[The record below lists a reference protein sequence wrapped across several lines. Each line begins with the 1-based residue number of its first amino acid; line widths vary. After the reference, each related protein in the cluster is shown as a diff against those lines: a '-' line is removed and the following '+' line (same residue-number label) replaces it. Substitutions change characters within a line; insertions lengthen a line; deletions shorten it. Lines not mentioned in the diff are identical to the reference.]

1 MHIEKQFTIFMINKP
16 GVLSMILAEF
26 ADAKINIIALTVMDS
41 AEHGV
46 LRVVAAAP
54 EKMQK
59 VLAKLNMQ
67 YDEAEVLCVNLANKS
82 GAFAA
87 ITEKLAK
94 AHINISYAYCT
105 AGARGGRTT
114 GILKVSGIEKAMKI
128 LSGSAKIQTKSKPTT
143 RHSPASRK

>member
-1 MHIEKQFTIFMINKP
+1 MHVEKQFTVFMINKP
-16 GVLSMILAEF
+16 GILSQILSKFAEI
-26 ADAKINIIALTVMDS
+26 KINIIALTVMDS

-46 LRVVAAAP
+46 LRVVTKAP
-54 EKMQK
+54 EKMK
-59 VLAKLNMQ
+59 EVLTKLNLQ
-67 YDEAEVLCVNLANKS
+67 YNETEVLCVNLANKS

-128 LSGSAKIQTKSKPTT
+128 LSTEAQAKTKSNPTT
-143 RHSPASRK
+143 RRSPASRK

>member
-16 GVLSMILAEF
+16 GILSKILSKF
-26 ADAKINIIALTVMDS
+26 ADIKINIIALTVMDS

-46 LRVVAAAP
+46 LRVVAKVP
-54 EKMQK
+54 EKMRN
-59 VLAKLNMQ
+59 VLKKMNLQ
-67 YDEAEVLCVNLANKS
+67 YNETEVLCVSLANKS

-128 LSGSAKIQTKSKPTT
+128 LSTGPKAKTKSKPTA
-143 RHSPASRK
+143 RRSPASRK

>member
-1 MHIEKQFTIFMINKP
+1 MHLEKQFTIFMINKP
-16 GVLSMILAEF
+16 GVLSMILNGLAS
-26 ADAKINIIALTVMDS
+26 AKINIIALTVMDS

-46 LRVVAAAP
+46 LRLVAATP
-54 EKMQK
+54 EKVRK

-67 YDEAEVLCVNLANKS
+67 YNETEVLCVNLANKS
-82 GAFAA
+82 GAFAD

-114 GILKVSGIEKAMKI
+114 GILKVSSIKKAIKV
-128 LSGSAKIQTKSKPTT
+128 LSGHAKTKTKSKPTT
-143 RHSPASRK
+143 RHSLASRK